1 MKFRSIF
8 SAFLLSMAAG
18 YVPSAAGFSVLPP
31 SNRHLSSSS
40 SVSALGMT
48 VLTYGTKKKD
58 FKPGTPL
65 SKAVEQLGVKPRY
78 SCKK

>member
-1 MKFRSIF
+1 MKLVT
-8 SAFLLSMAAG
+8 LLSTFILLMLANCA
-18 YVPSAAGFSVLPP
+18 PSVGGFSIPTP
-31 SNRHLSSSS
+31 SNRPLSSS
-40 SVSALGMT
+40 VLRMT
-48 VLTYGTKKKD
+48 VLTYGSKKKD